1 LTISIDLFKLQN
13 LSTAF
18 TRQVFATM
26 ADFIWP
32 ERQRQTAFPIAR
44 PGYTLILGAAFCTA
58 VLAVLDLTLPALLGL
73 VVTFCICC
81 FFRDPERVVPN
92 VAGAVVSPADGKVI
106 EAGPAVDARLDQGTC
121 QKISIF
127 MSVLNV
133 HVNRIPHDG
142 TVTRIEY
149 CPGKFFR
156 ANLDKASRDNEH
168 NAVFV
173 ETEKG
178 QTICFV
184 QIAGLIARRIISG
197 LQVGDNVVRGRR
209 FGMICF
215 GSRLD
220 VYLPEDATID
230 ISVGDR
236 VTAGISILGYLS

>member
-1 LTISIDLFKLQN
+1 
-13 LSTAF
+13 
-18 TRQVFATM
+18 M
-26 ADFIWP
+26 ADFSWP
-32 ERQRQTAFPIAR
+32 ERQRQTAFPIAQ
-44 PGYTLILGAAFCTA
+44 PGYMLLLGAAFVTA
-58 VLAVLDLTLPALLGL
+58 VFAVLELTFPALIGL
-73 VVTFCICC
+73 VFTFCICC

-92 VAGAVVSPADGKVI
+92 VEGAVVSPADGRVI
-106 EAGPAVDARLDQGTC
+106 EAGPAEDDRFDQGAC

-133 HVNRIPHDG
+133 HVNRIPHEG
-142 TVTRIEY
+142 KITRIEY
-149 CPGKFFR
+149 SPGKFFR

-197 LQVGDNVVRGRR
+197 LQVGDAVVRGRR

-215 GSRLD
+215 GSRLE
-220 VYLPEDATID
+220 VYLPEDAKID
-230 ISVGDR
+230 VSVGDR
-236 VTAGISILGYLS
+236 VTAGMSILGYLS